1 MKIKDNFV
9 LRNVAGVNVVLPLG
23 KEAIDFNGM
32 ITLNDSGVF
41 LWKKLNNDVSI
52 DELISAV
59 LQEYEIDEETASN
72 DIDEFIEKLK
82 SANILE

>member
-9 LRNVAGVNVVLPLG
+9 LRNVAGVNVVVPLG
-23 KEAIDFNGM
+23 QETVNFNGM

-41 LWKKLNNDVSI
+41 LWKKLSSDISTN
-52 DELISAV
+52 ELISAM
-59 LQEYEIDEETASN
+59 LKEYEIDKETASN
-72 DIDEFIEKLK
+72 DINEFIEKLK